1 MVVVACHYKHTTTN
15 TDVLRSYFINSTVT
29 NTVLCSLLKHNKYL
43 EMVQYKRINM
53 TTNLEEHD
61 YKSSFAYYHLSYLNL
76 YLKKMLNN
84 KQ

>member
-53 TTNLEEHD
+53 ITNLEEHD
-61 YKSSFAYYHLSYLNL
+61 CKVQFCLLSPQLFKSLSEKNA
-76 YLKKMLNN
+76 K
-84 KQ
+84 